1 MSDRSTTFT
10 IVLKFCYHVLHVE
23 NMAAVVAINID
34 PELYERVASRVR
46 QGAYLDL
53 DQFFDLA
60 ARNQL
65 ALETNAAVPTPT
77 RQTSDT
83 QVPIAKEA
91 APSVES
97 SRGGAGAGRTATSD
111 RLFQW
116 QKFVTRAEL
125 ATERF
130 PRPEVDT
137 DIDHLLWGQT
147 NRVLPV
153 AAGVRVLANLLDGSD
168 DVLATTWYQQ
178 ATEVAAALRHDLR
191 RWDEDAKRPH
201 GSRWATAFPEKKD
214 SSVQRYLNQFLGV
227 AGREGGSEG
236 GAVFLGLV
244 SIAGVGKE
252 ARATL
257 TTSGASWAGL
267 LNPIFDAAG
276 KPTRTF
282 SDEEVRF
289 FLNHLRDFRI
299 GEYRFL
305 NTMATLVAD
314 GLTRDEQNEAISR
327 AYPRWKSV
335 ASTMRAGGI
344 GRLGDLGLLE
354 RTRRGLNVDYRL
366 SRLATSLGLPEA
378 TEEVE
383 R

>member
-1 MSDRSTTFT
+1 M
-10 IVLKFCYHVLHVE
+10 
-23 NMAAVVAINID
+23 AVVAINID

-65 ALETNAAVPTPT
+65 ALEANPDVPAPA
-77 RQTSDT
+77 RRTSDT
-83 QVPIAKEA
+83 QPPTAKEA
-91 APSVES
+91 APPVES
-97 SRGGAGAGRTATSD
+97 SRGGAGAGHTATSD
-111 RLFQW
+111 RLRQW
-116 QKFVTRAEL
+116 QKFVARAEFGS
-125 ATERF
+125 ERF
-130 PRPEVDT
+130 PRPGVDT
-137 DIDHLLWGQT
+137 DLDHLLWGQT
-147 NRVLPV
+147 NRVLPI
-153 AAGVRVLANLLDGSD
+153 AAGVRVLANLLEGSD

-178 ATEVAAALRHDLR
+178 ATEVATALRDDLR

-201 GSRWATAFPEKKD
+201 GSRWATAFPEQKD
-214 SSVQRYLNQFLGV
+214 SSVQRYVNQFLGV
-227 AGREGGSEG
+227 AGRDGGSDG

-244 SIAGVGKE
+244 SITGVGQD

-267 LNPIFDAAG
+267 SSPIFDANG
-276 KPTRTF
+276 EPTRTF

-289 FLNHLRDFRI
+289 FLGHLRDFRI

-305 NTMATLVAD
+305 NTMATLVAE

-327 AYPRWKSV
+327 AYPRWGSV

-366 SRLATSLGLPEA
+366 SPLATSLGLPEA
-378 TEEVE
+378 AGEVE